1 MKPIEFKEQNKILT
15 GKEPIKPL
23 PIYNDGDMCQSCWR
37 LNFAERLNVLVF
49 GKIWLQIRGG
59 LTQPP
64 VSLIC
69 GRKGFE

>member
-15 GKEPIKPL
+15 GKEPVEPL

-37 LNFAERLNVLVF
+37 LNF
-49 GKIWLQIRGG
+49 G